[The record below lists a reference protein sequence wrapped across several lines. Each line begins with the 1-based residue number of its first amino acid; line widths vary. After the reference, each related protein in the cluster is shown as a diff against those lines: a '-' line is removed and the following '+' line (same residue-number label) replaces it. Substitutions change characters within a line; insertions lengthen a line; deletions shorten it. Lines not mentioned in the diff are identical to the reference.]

1 MPDQELNPAEADRLA
16 AGRWLFAQ
24 PCNFKFGVVDVNG
37 LPNDDLTEIAFAGR
51 SNVGKSSLINSLTGH
66 KALARTSSTP
76 GRTQE
81 LNFFAL
87 AGRNETTQALWMV
100 DMPGYGY
107 AKESKSKIAA
117 WNKLLRNY
125 LRGRMNLRR
134 VFVLIDARHGI
145 KSNDMDILNLLDE
158 AAVSYQIVLT
168 KTDKPKETE
177 LAATL
182 EIMQTA
188 LVKRPAAHPDMITTS
203 AVKGY
208 GINLLQAEIAGL
220 VDLSAIGYKA

>member
-1 MPDQELNPAEADRLA
+1 
-16 AGRWLFAQ
+16 
-24 PCNFKFGVVDVNG
+24 
-37 LPNDDLTEIAFAGR
+37 
-51 SNVGKSSLINSLTGH
+51 
-66 KALARTSSTP
+66 
-76 GRTQE
+76 
-81 LNFFAL
+81 
-87 AGRNETTQALWMV
+87 
-100 DMPGYGY
+100 
-107 AKESKSKIAA
+107 AA

-168 KTDKPKETE
+168 KADKPKEAA

-182 EIMQTA
+182 ETMQTA
-188 LVKRPAAHPDMITTS
+188 LVKRPAAHPEMITTS
-203 AVKGY
+203 AVKGH